1 MKSVLFVCKGNICR
15 SPLAEGIARER
26 LRAAGIDVRVDS
38 AGTQDYHVGSPPD
51 PRAIA
56 VARAAG
62 IDIAGLRARQ
72 LGESDFERF
81 DVVLAA
87 DRENLD
93 CIARRHP
100 HLRRP
105 PVLLLEW
112 CTGENAEVPDPYSG
126 SRSDF
131 EHVFRLLDGAT
142 EGLLRR
148 LRQAS

>member
-1 MKSVLFVCKGNICR
+1 MCKGNICR

-26 LRAAGIDVRVDS
+26 LRAAGLAVRVDS
-38 AGTQDYHVGSPPD
+38 AGTQDYHVGSAPD

-56 VARAAG
+56 VARDAG

-72 LGESDFERF
+72 LGEQDLERF

-100 HLRRP
+100 HVRRQ

-112 CTGENAEVPDPYSG
+112 CTGDAAEVPDPYSG
-126 SRSDF
+126 CRGDF
-131 EHVFRLLDGAT
+131 EHVFRMLDGAT
-142 EGLLRR
+142 DGLLRR